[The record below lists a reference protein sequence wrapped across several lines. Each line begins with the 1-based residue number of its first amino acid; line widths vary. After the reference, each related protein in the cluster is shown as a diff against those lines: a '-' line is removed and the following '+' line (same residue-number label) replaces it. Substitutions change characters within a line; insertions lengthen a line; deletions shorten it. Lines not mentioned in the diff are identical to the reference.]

1 MKRTLFS
8 ILLVSTSIA
17 ILFPACRKEHSCET
31 CGKGNKPPIAC
42 AGLDQTIT
50 LPINSVHL
58 NGRCSTDPNNDIAGY
73 LWTKI
78 SGPGLISIDNARE
91 VETQISDLAE
101 GTFLFQLKVTDAGGL
116 FSMDTVQVVVYP
128 QGNVVNPPGNNSPVD
143 IYVAGDLNGIATYWK
158 NGQAVTLKSKSSNSG
173 TNSIAVSGSDIYVAG
188 WDGDAFMYGSNI
200 AKYWKNGDPVE
211 LTGPTGA
218 SATSIVV
225 AGGDVYVAGWEF
237 KGPRTIAKYWKNG
250 QPVDLTD
257 GTMDAEATCII
268 VVAGNVYVSGHEN
281 GVAKYW
287 KNGQAVALTDGINQA
302 YAYSIAVDGSD
313 VYVAGSQWNGFAHVA
328 RYWKNG
334 QAVTLTSGS
343 AVHATA
349 NAIAVTS
356 SGVYVAGWEGDWI
369 GRLGGTGS
377 VAKYWKNG
385 QEVQLTNGSSY
396 AYPSSIALFGSDV
409 YVAGTESNTALYW
422 KNGQTVPVTV
432 STNAW
437 ASSILVVPR

>member
-1 MKRTLFS
+1 MKQTLFS
-8 ILLVSTSIA
+8 ILLVVTSIA

-31 CGKGNKPPIAC
+31 CEKGNKPPRAC

-50 LPINSVHL
+50 FPINSVHL
-58 NGRCSTDPNNDIAGY
+58 NGRCSTDPNNDIVGY

-91 VETQISDLAE
+91 VETQIRDLAE
-101 GTFLFQLKVTDAGGL
+101 GIYLFQLKVTDAVGL

-158 NGQAVTLKSKSSNSG
+158 NGQAVTLKSKSNNSG
-173 TNSIAVSGSDIYVAG
+173 ATSIAVAGSDIYVAG
-188 WDGDAFMYGSNI
+188 WDGDGFVQRSNI
-200 AKYWKNGDPVE
+200 AKYWKNGEPVE

-218 SATSIVV
+218 GANSIAVS
-225 AGGDVYVAGWEF
+225 GSDVFVAGWEV
-237 KGPRTIAKYWKNG
+237 KGYASIAEYWKNG
-250 QPVDLTD
+250 QPIALTD
-257 GTMDAEATCII
+257 GTKDAEATCII

-287 KNGQAVALTDGINQA
+287 KNGQAVALTDGTNQA

-334 QAVTLTSGS
+334 QPFTLTNGS
-343 AVHATA
+343 AVQATA
-349 NAIAVTS
+349 NAITVTS
-356 SGVYVAGWEGDWI
+356 SGVYVAGWEGDDV
-369 GRLGGTGS
+369 GR
-377 VAKYWKNG
+377 
-385 QEVQLTNGSSY
+385 
-396 AYPSSIALFGSDV
+396 
-409 YVAGTESNTALYW
+409 
-422 KNGQTVPVTV
+422 
-432 STNAW
+432 
-437 ASSILVVPR
+437 

>member
-1 MKRTLFS
+1 MKRILLS
-8 ILLVSTSIA
+8 ILLVVTSLA

-31 CGKGNKPPIAC
+31 CGKGNKPPKAC

-101 GTFLFQLKVTDAGGL
+101 GTYLFQLKVTDAGGL
-116 FSMDTVQVVVYP
+116 FSMDTVQVVVNP
-128 QGNVVNPPGNNSPVD
+128 QSNVVYLPGNDSLVN

-158 NGQAVTLKSKSSNSG
+158 NGQPVTLKSKSSNSG
-173 TNSIAVSGSDIYVAG
+173 ATSIAVEGSDIFVAG

-200 AKYWKNGDPVE
+200 AKYWKNGEPVE
-211 LTGPTGA
+211 LTGQTGA

-225 AGGDVYVAGWEF
+225 TDGDVYVSGWEF
-237 KGPRTIAKYWKNG
+237 KGSRTVAKYWKNG

-313 VYVAGSQWNGFAHVA
+313 VYLAGSQWNGSTHVA
-328 RYWKNG
+328 KYWKNG
-334 QAVTLTSGS
+334 QAVTLTTGS
-343 AVHATA
+343 VYATA
-349 NAIAVTS
+349 TAIAVN
-356 SGVYVAGWEGDWI
+356 SGNVYVAGWEGGFI
-369 GRLGGTGS
+369 GDAGGTGA

-385 QEVQLTNGSSY
+385 QEVKLTNGSNY
-396 AYPSSIALFGSDV
+396 AYPTSIALFGSDV
-409 YVAGTESNTALYW
+409 YVAGTESYTALYW
-422 KNGQTVPVTV
+422 KNGQTVPFKV
-432 STNAW
+432 SNNAW
-437 ASSILVVPR
+437 ATSILVVPR